1 MVCPLG
7 AAVCHHCTASF
18 AAVHTAAA
26 MENIPSRSFV
36 ANRLGN
42 LLFNFSLVPTQAH
55 TSPDKL
61 VVTHYRLFGLVSSNE
76 EIPWNKVAGF
86 KHRSGLVWDAI
97 AIETRGQSGALIAP
111 LEKADARALKAVLQR
126 LER

>member
-7 AAVCHHCTASF
+7 ASVCHHCTASF
-18 AAVHTAAA
+18 AAVNTAAA

-42 LLFNFSLVPTQAH
+42 LLFNFSLVPTRAY

-61 VVTHYRLFGLVSSNE
+61 VVTHYRLFGLVSSDE

-86 KHRSGLVWDAI
+86 KHRSGIIWDAI
-97 AIETRGQSGALIAP
+97 AIETRGQSGAWIAP
-111 LEKADARALKAVLQR
+111 LNKQDASALKAMLQR